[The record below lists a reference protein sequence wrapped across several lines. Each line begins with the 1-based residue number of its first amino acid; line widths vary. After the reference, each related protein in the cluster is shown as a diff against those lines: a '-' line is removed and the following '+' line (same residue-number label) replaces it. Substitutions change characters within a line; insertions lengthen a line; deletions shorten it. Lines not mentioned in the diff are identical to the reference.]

1 MDVPEGAAVKA
12 NFNILF
18 LDSSVPVELGID
30 GSNKMEPIPNGC
42 DKIKCIQLKSA
53 QKDLGADAEITV
65 WCTRE
70 LETCVERSE
79 EPQYIFTVTIGAC
92 RSINAC
98 GQSATMH

>member
-18 LDSSVPVELGID
+18 LDGSVPVELGID
-30 GSNKMEPIPNGC
+30 GSNKMQPIPNGC
-42 DKIKCIQLKSA
+42 DNIKCIQLKSA

-70 LETCVERSE
+70 TQCG
-79 EPQYIFTVTIGAC
+79 EPSGEQQYIFTVTIEAC
-92 RSINAC
+92 RIINKC
-98 GQSATMH
+98 GRSDH